1 MTEIMVAVDGCEH
14 SDRIVDTAIGLAKMM
29 SAKIV
34 LTYVSPKIA
43 IPEQYVD
50 AIKADEPDIE
60 AYYQEF
66 SERMLGGLD
75 QRVRKQNV
83 SVEEIFGTGNPA
95 EFILS
100 KAKERKD
107 SMIVIGVHGLH
118 NIGRLRALGSTSRRV
133 IENSPIPVVAVP

>member
-34 LTYVSPKIA
+34 LTYVSPKLDV
-43 IPEQYVD
+43 PEEYVD
-50 AIKADEPDIE
+50 AIKADEPDLE
-60 AYYQEF
+60 GYYQDF

-75 QRVRKQNV
+75 DRVRQQKV
-83 SVEEIFGTGNPA
+83 PVETLFGTGNA
-95 EFILS
+95 SDFILA
-100 KAKERKD
+100 KAKARKD

-118 NIGRLRALGSTSRRV
+118 SLGRLRALGST
-133 IENSPIPVVAVP
+133 